1 MKKITDVVSDLA
13 RPIAEK
19 LGLEIWDVEYV
30 KEAGEWFLRVYID
43 KSGGVSIED
52 CESVSRE
59 LDPILDESDPIPGS
73 YTFEVSSAGAERV
86 LKRPSDFSRFM
97 GSLVAIKLYSARD
110 GRKEYKGTMAEY
122 QNGDIRLDID
132 GREVLFEKK
141 EIALVRLSIG

>member
-1 MKKITDVVSDLA
+1 MKKVTDVVSDLA

-30 KEAGEWFLRVYID
+30 KEAGDWFLRVYID
-43 KSGGVSIED
+43 KPGGVSIED
-52 CESVSRE
+52 CESISRA

-86 LKRPSDFSRFM
+86 LKRPSDFSRFI
-97 GSLVAIKLYSARD
+97 GNLVAVKLYSPRD
-110 GRKEYKGTMAEY
+110 GSKEHKGTLIEYKD
-122 QNGDIRLDID
+122 GDISLDVD
-132 GREVLFEKK
+132 GKEVLFEKK